1 VTLEERGEHVIDAPT
16 VQYIEHGVA
25 GRVARP
31 GRMIEISARRWLT
44 KLPTDDASSAM
55 ERTNVTEDDEGKQ
68 VVNTRGE
75 KVGMVSEVRDGTA
88 YVNPDPG
95 ITDSIRSRLGWGD
108 ADQDDYR
115 LDRDRIAT
123 VTDDEIRL
131 KK

>member
-1 VTLEERGEHVIDAPT
+1 
-16 VQYIEHGVA
+16 
-25 GRVARP
+25 
-31 GRMIEISARRWLT
+31 
-44 KLPTDDASSAM
+44 M